1 MTLTKLIELQGDSY
15 RDYINSGKA
24 PDFLDFVMDF
34 DFAALDEKIKRYEE
48 ALRKIEKWHGE
59 FPDTGKLW
67 ENTDG
72 TISDRPMSYGACNG
86 SNGERDYMR
95 NVAAKALEGME

>member
-34 DFAALDEKIKRYEE
+34 DFAALDEKIKRYED
-48 ALRKIEKWHGE
+48 ALRFYSDNWQSNS
-59 FPDTGKLW
+59 TGDH
-67 ENTDG
+67 TVPG
-72 TISDRPMSYGACNG
+72 GFMSWQEPNDDLIADE
-86 SNGERDYMR
+86 GERAR
-95 NVAAKALEGME
+95 KALEGME